1 MGTIFIAQRLWLWVE
16 KWRSFS
22 VISLISL
29 MICLH
34 LAHPDFALAQAINP
48 CRNGIG
54 QFTCQTVNQDGN
66 KDMLL
71 AQTTTGESS
80 PLGGNKTAKERIAD
94 RIARTPLESPIGIFN
109 LFIIFFVTLGPLKTI
124 PTFAQLTQH
133 ADEKL
138 RRQLAFRSTAIATIV
153 LLSVSIIG
161 QNMLRVWQVRL
172 PALLIGGGI
181 LLSFVALRIV
191 LSEYAPPQKADP
203 PDPPTLSMAV
213 SPLAFPTIAPPFGI
227 AIALTIMVMAPEI
240 GVSPLIV
247 LGLLVLVMLLNLIG
261 MLAARPILAFLK
273 PVTLRI
279 VGFALGVLQLA
290 LGIEWIITGLEI
302 EVLVLRRLLEG

>member
-1 MGTIFIAQRLWLWVE
+1 MR
-16 KWRSFS
+16 
-22 VISLISL
+22 
-29 MICLH
+29 
-34 LAHPDFALAQAINP
+34 
-48 CRNGIG
+48 
-54 QFTCQTVNQDGN
+54 QFTCQAVNQN
-66 KDMLL
+66 SNHYKDMLL
-71 AQTTTGESS
+71 AQAPTNELP
-80 PLGGNKTAKERIAD
+80 PLEGNKTAKERIAD
-94 RIARTPLESPIGIFN
+94 RIAKTPLESPIGVFN

-124 PTFAQLTQH
+124 PTFAQLTQQ

-138 RRQLAFRSTAIATIV
+138 RQQLAFRSTAIATIV
-153 LLSVSIIG
+153 LLLVSIIG

-181 LLSFVALRIV
+181 LLFLVALRIV

-203 PDPPTLSMAV
+203 PDPPTLNMAV

-302 EVLVLRRLLEG
+302 EVLVLRRLLES

>member
-1 MGTIFIAQRLWLWVE
+1 MGTFFIEKRFQLWVRQ
-16 KWRSFS
+16 WRSVGVIS
-22 VISLISL
+22 IISLIL
-29 MICLH
+29 CLN
-34 LAHPDFALAQAINP
+34 LTHPDFVFSQEVNP
-48 CRNGIG
+48 CSSDIE
-54 QFTCQTVNQDGN
+54 QLTCQAVNQDGN

-71 AQTTTGESS
+71 AQTPTTESP
-80 PLGGNKTAKERIAD
+80 PLEGNKTAKERLAD
-94 RIARTPLESPIGIFN
+94 RIAQTPLESPIGIFN

-124 PTFAQLTQH
+124 PTFAQLTQQ
-133 ADEKL
+133 ADKKL
-138 RRQLAFRSTAIATIV
+138 RQQLAFRSTAIATIV
-153 LLSVSIIG
+153 LLLVSIIG

-181 LLSFVALRIV
+181 LLFLVALRIV
-191 LSEYAPPQKADP
+191 LSEYAPPKKADP
-203 PDPPTLSMAV
+203 TDPPTLSMAV

-240 GVSPLIV
+240 GVSPLVV

-302 EVLVLRRLLEG
+302 EVLVLRRLLES